1 MKNKDFTILFLGMI
15 FLLAAVLYLNSCRKI
30 EQPVV
35 IDLGVKAKSTIIKSV
50 QPAITSGKTTAT
62 FLVTPG
68 SKYSIQVVDL
78 KGDVKSVTSFVA
90 DNELVIKE
98 LNYSELERGDYSII
112 LLDINGKEQKSSL
125 TIKK

>member
-15 FLLAAVLYLNSCRKI
+15 LLLIATLYLNSCRKI
-30 EQPVV
+30 KQPVV
-35 IDLGVKAKSTIIKSV
+35 IDLGVKAESTVIKSI

-68 SKYSIQVVDL
+68 SKYSIQIVDMR
-78 KGDVKSVTSFVA
+78 GEVKSVKSFVA

-98 LNYSELERGDYSII
+98 LNYSELEKGDYSIV